1 MVRAARNLGY
11 RRLAVVRAAP
21 LRMEDLTAVVEGCV
35 LGAWEQRS
43 RQTGAAPVALEELH
57 LAGFGAA
64 REAELA
70 AAQQLG
76 EATNY
81 TREWQNLPPNE
92 LTPEALA
99 IVAGDIATRHGLELE
114 VLGPDELQG
123 SGYNLIAAVGAGS
136 ANQPR
141 LIRVQHRGVPGAA
154 DRCLALVGKGIT
166 FDAGGLTLKS
176 HETMQTQKKDMSG
189 GAAVLAAMDVI
200 AARRLPLNVMAVVA
214 AAENLVGDAAMRPGD
229 VLTSASGR
237 TVEVVNT
244 DCEGRLVLADALTF
258 AIRRGATHLV
268 DLATLTA
275 AANIALG
282 HAATLGVASDD
293 ELWAQV
299 SHAAELAGER
309 LWRMPLYADYRVLLR
324 SRIADLKNGY
334 YGEAN
339 AITAAMFVAHFAE
352 GRPWAHLDIAAS
364 SWNSNPELVTIPRG
378 PLGAGTRLV
387 VHLTELLA
395 GSHRLA

>member
-1 MVRAARNLGY
+1 MG
-11 RRLAVVRAAP
+11 
-21 LRMEDLTAVVEGCV
+21 
-35 LGAWEQRS
+35 
-43 RQTGAAPVALEELH
+43 
-57 LAGFGAA
+57 
-64 REAELA
+64 
-70 AAQQLG
+70 
-76 EATNY
+76 
-81 TREWQNLPPNE
+81 
-92 LTPEALA
+92 
-99 IVAGDIATRHGLELE
+99 
-114 VLGPDELQG
+114 
-123 SGYNLIAAVGAGS
+123 
-136 ANQPR
+136 
-141 LIRVQHRGVPGAA
+141 
-154 DRCLALVGKGIT
+154 
-166 FDAGGLTLKS
+166 
-176 HETMQTQKKDMSG
+176 
-189 GAAVLAAMDVI
+189 
-200 AARRLPLNVMAVVA
+200 VVA

-229 VLTSASGR
+229 VLTSAAGR

-299 SHAAELAGER
+299 SRAAELAGER
-309 LWRMPLYADYRVLLR
+309 IWRMPLYADYRVLLR
-324 SRIADLKNGY
+324 SRVADLKNGY

-339 AITAAMFVAHFAE
+339 AITAAMFVSQFVE

-378 PLGAGTRLV
+378 PLGAGTRLA

-395 GSHRLA
+395 GAHRLGL